1 MVPATHVD
9 KVAPPR
15 LAARLTGRLME
26 RAGIVGMPFGLAC
39 ARARHGGFGPED
51 GERLNGSLLKGTRRC
66 PDLCET
72 CCRKPLDSVSA
83 EA

>member
-9 KVAPPR
+9 KVAATR
-15 LAARLTGRLME
+15 LAARLAGCLMN
-26 RAGIVGMPFGLAC
+26 RAGMAGMPFGLAC
-39 ARARHGGFGPED
+39 ARARPGGFGPED
-51 GERLNGSLLKGTRRC
+51 GERLNGSLLNGTRC
-66 PDLCET
+66 CLDLCET